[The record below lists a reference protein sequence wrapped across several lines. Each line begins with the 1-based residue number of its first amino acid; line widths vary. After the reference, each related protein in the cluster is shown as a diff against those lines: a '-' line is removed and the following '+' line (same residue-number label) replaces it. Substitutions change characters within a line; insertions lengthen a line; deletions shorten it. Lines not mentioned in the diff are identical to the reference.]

1 MTPDILIV
9 SIILL
14 VAIVLLVTE
23 RLPVDVTGG
32 AIMVTL
38 MLTGLLSPSE
48 AVAGFANPAPLA
60 VAALFI
66 VSSGLVRTGALTFVS
81 KLVIESTRGS
91 KLRLMA
97 MTLVMVGVL
106 SAFLNN
112 TPVVVLFMS
121 IVMTACVRFGFAPSK
136 FLIPLSYISIL
147 AGTCTLIGTS
157 TNILVSDVAAEM
169 GNAPIS
175 MFELSVLG
183 VPIAIAGGIF
193 MLLFADKLMP
203 DHPSPASDAD
213 TAPELFLSELTI
225 VEGSPLIGQHPI
237 KGHIE
242 LYPDIKIY
250 EVYSGKHIY
259 SLDESHIVLQ
269 ANDRIL
275 ARGSAGD
282 LTKILQQ
289 GHATLPSC
297 SKPRCFAS
305 PHQEGVKLVKLLIPA
320 GSSVRGTRLSKL
332 YISDFEDVNILGM
345 IRRHEHFS
353 WRVGNTQHLKVGD
366 VLLVQVTGDSLD
378 IIREEDDFI
387 ILDDDVV
394 RDIVNWKRA
403 PIALA
408 LFAAMVAA
416 AASGLADILTASF
429 TAGVAMVITKCI
441 TVRDAYRAVDLKV
454 IILIIGTIALGAVL
468 RKTGADVLY
477 ATTFLGFFKD
487 AGPHVVLTAFIIL
500 TSLLSHFLSNNSTA
514 VLLVPIALAAAQSLN
529 VDPRPFI
536 IGVAF
541 GASACYATPIGYQT
555 NLIVYGPAGYKFS
568 DYLRLGLPLTTI
580 VCGGASL
587 FIPVFWPF

>member
-1 MTPDILIV
+1 VTPDILIV

-14 VAIVLLVTE
+14 IAIALLVTE
-23 RLPVDVTGG
+23 KLPVDVTGA

-81 KLVIESTRGS
+81 RLVIDSTRGS

-97 MTLVMVGVL
+97 MTLIMVGGL

-121 IVMTACVRFGFAPSK
+121 IVMAACVRFGFAPSK

-157 TNILVSDVAAEM
+157 TNILVSDVSAAM

-183 VPIAIAGGIF
+183 VPIAIAGGVF
-193 MLLFADKLMP
+193 MFLFSDRLMP

-213 TAPELFLSELTI
+213 SAPELYLSELTI
-225 VEGSPLIGQHPI
+225 VEGSPLIGQHPVN
-237 KGHIE
+237 GHIE
-242 LYPDIKIY
+242 LYPDVKIY
-250 EVYSGKHIY
+250 EVYSGRHIY
-259 SLDESHIVLQ
+259 SLDEMRIVLKE
-269 ANDRIL
+269 NDRIL
-275 ARGSAGD
+275 VRGSVGD
-282 LTKILQQ
+282 LTRILQQ

-297 SKPRCFAS
+297 SKPSCFAS

-320 GSSVRGTRLSKL
+320 GSSVRGTPLSKL
-332 YISDFEDVNILGM
+332 YIADFEDVNILGM

-353 WRVGNTQHLKVGD
+353 WRVGHTQQLRVGD
-366 VLLVQVTGDSLD
+366 VLLVQVTGDSLG

-416 AASGLADILTASF
+416 AASGMVDILTASF
-429 TAGVAMVITKCI
+429 AAGVTMVLTNCI

-454 IILIIGTIALGAVL
+454 IVLIIGTIALGAAL

-477 ATTFLGFFKD
+477 ATTFLSFFKD

-514 VLLVPIALAAAQSLN
+514 VLLVPIALAAAQSLG

-541 GASACYATPIGYQT
+541 GASACYSTPIGYQT

-568 DYLRLGLPLTTI
+568 DYLRLGLPLTVI

>member
-1 MTPDILIV
+1 MIIV

-14 VAIVLLVTE
+14 AAVVLLVTE
-23 RLPVDVTGG
+23 RLPVDVTGAG
-32 AIMVTL
+32 IMVAL
-38 MLTGLLSPSE
+38 MLSGQLSPVE

-60 VAALFI
+60 VAALFV

-81 KLVIESTRGS
+81 RLVIDSTKGS
-91 KLRLMA
+91 KFRLMGL
-97 MTLVMVGVL
+97 TLVLVGVL

-157 TNILVSDVAAEM
+157 TNILVSDVAADL

-183 VPIAIAGGIF
+183 VPIAIAGGVF

-203 DHPSPASDAD
+203 DHPSPSTDAD
-213 TAPELFLSELTI
+213 SSPELYLSELTI
-225 VEGSPLIGQHPI
+225 TEDSPLIGQHPV
-237 KGHIE
+237 KGRIE

-250 EVYSGKHIY
+250 EVYSGRHIY
-259 SLDESHIVLQ
+259 SLDQSHIVLKQ
-269 ANDRIL
+269 NDKIL
-275 ARGSAGD
+275 VKGTAGD

-297 SKPRCFAS
+297 SKPKCFAS
-305 PHQEGVKLVKLLIPA
+305 PHQEGVKLVKLLIPS
-320 GSSVRGTRLSKL
+320 GSSVRGTRLNRL
-332 YISDFEDVNILGM
+332 YLADFEDVNIVGM

-353 WRVGNTQHLKVGD
+353 WRVGSTQRIKVGD
-366 VLLVQVTGDSLD
+366 VLLLQVTGDSLD
-378 IIREEDDFI
+378 IIRDEDDFI

-408 LFAAMVAA
+408 LFAAMVGAA
-416 AASGLADILTASF
+416 ATGMADILTAAFAASF
-429 TAGVAMVITKCI
+429 GMVVTNCLS
-441 TVRDAYRAVDLKV
+441 VRDAYRAIDLKI
-454 IILIIGTIALGAVL
+454 IILIIGTIALGAAL
-468 RKTGADVLY
+468 QKTGADKLY
-477 ATTFLGFFKD
+477 ATTFLDMFQG
-487 AGPHVVLTAFIIL
+487 AGPHVILTAFIVL

-514 VLLVPIALAAAQSLN
+514 VLLVPIALAAADSLG

-555 NLIVYGPAGYKFS
+555 NLIVYGPAGYAFS
-568 DYLRLGLPLTTI
+568 DYLRLGLPLAVI
-580 VCGGASL
+580 VCGGSSL
-587 FIPVFWPF
+587 FIPYFWPF